1 MSNRDYNIAH
11 IRKYVAGKLSA
22 KEMHELE
29 RAAHADE
36 MLMDLIQGIELEQQ
50 QQTAFP
56 KDELTAQI
64 TARASQ
70 KKSTKLYIWKRIA
83 VAAALLVILSFSFYL
98 FRTQQKS
105 EKTLTTAARS
115 TATKNDTM
123 ANAIA
128 GSTIASKDS
137 LSQDDS
143 LGDTRLALKI
153 PQKERPAAPILQK
166 ADGEDKE
173 EQLEKILADIAT
185 DTQRLAMAQAETA
198 VPIEEVVV
206 NAQAAQAK
214 RSVASGGEPI
224 RIRGMNT
231 IPSANGKGVAVFG
244 KIVDSNT
251 EEPLAQVTIKDLVSN
266 KTTASDDKGNFVFI
280 SGADSVKLDVQ
291 YIGYEGQQIAARTS
305 ELNIRLH
312 PQENNLDEVV
322 VSGYGKIE
330 ISTKS
335 VPVTGWKAF
344 NSYVAERAKA
354 KNLTEGTVTLK
365 FDLDYEGRPTHIVVD
380 QSIDSLHDAAAID
393 ILKNGP
399 KWQLGKK
406 STDIKIKVKFKR

>member
-64 TARASQ
+64 MARASQ

-98 FRTQQKS
+98 FLTQQKS

-115 TATKNDTM
+115 TATKIDTM

-128 GSTIASKDS
+128 GSTTASEDS

-153 PQKERPAAPILQK
+153 PQKERPAAPIRQK

-198 VPIEEVVV
+198 VPIKKSVV
-206 NAQAAQAK
+206 NMQGEQTKQSAT
-214 RSVASGGEPI
+214 ASAPN
-224 RIRGMNT
+224 RIRGVNT

-335 VPVTGWKAF
+335 VPLTGWKAF

-380 QSIDSLHDAAAID
+380 QSVDSLHDAAAID